1 MIVDVGFQDCDGH
14 DGQVGMTDS
23 DYLSAWHRVVLP
35 LAVQFN
41 PQLVLVSAGFDPALG
56 CPEGEQRV
64 ILSSCKLLA
73 MHESPKNSEL

>member
-1 MIVDVGFQDCDGH
+1 MIVMMVT
-14 DGQVGMTDS
+14 GQVGMTDG

-35 LAVQFN
+35 LAVEFQ

-64 ILSSCKLLA
+64 TNLSSW
-73 MHESPKNSEL
+73 HELPKYS

>member
-64 ILSSCKLLA
+64 ILSSCKLSA
-73 MHESPKNSEL
+73 MHESPMNSEF

>member
-1 MIVDVGFQDCDGH
+1 MIVILVT
-14 DGQVGMTDS
+14 GQVGMTDG

-35 LAVQFN
+35 LADEFQ

-64 ILSSCKLLA
+64 ANLSSW
-73 MHESPKNSEL
+73 HELPKYS

>member
-1 MIVDVGFQDCDGH
+1 
-14 DGQVGMTDS
+14 MTDG

-35 LAVQFN
+35 LAVEFQ

-64 ILSSCKLLA
+64 TNLSSWHKSLNFL
-73 MHESPKNSEL
+73 NSAEETGGQFEPDWR